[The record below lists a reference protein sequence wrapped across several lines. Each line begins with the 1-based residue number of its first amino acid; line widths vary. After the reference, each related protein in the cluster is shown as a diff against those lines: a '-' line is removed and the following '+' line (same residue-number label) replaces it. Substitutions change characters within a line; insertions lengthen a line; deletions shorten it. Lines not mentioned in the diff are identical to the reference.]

1 MCGIL
6 LLTLCSCSGI
16 FTLITIEV
24 FMKKTQKCVTS
35 TLFQEYPQF
44 FNPLDRGQV
53 KYEMLRA
60 HSHEGHFITKVCKE
74 FGYSRESFYQALEAF
89 RKQGIAGLIDKPK
102 GKRKPDKLT
111 PEIIGF
117 VIYQRAQFGLSGAA
131 IAQEIF
137 SKFNLKLHRRTV
149 ERILGYYG
157 ILDR

>member
-1 MCGIL
+1 
-6 LLTLCSCSGI
+6 
-16 FTLITIEV
+16 
-24 FMKKTQKCVTS
+24 MKKPKKSVKS
-35 TLFQEYPQF
+35 TLFQEHSSF

-60 HSHEGHFITKVCKE
+60 HSHEGHFITRACKE

-89 RKQGIAGLIDKPK
+89 KQQGIAGLVDKPK
-102 GKRKPDKLT
+102 GKNKPDKVT

-117 VIYQRAQFGLSGAA
+117 VIYQRAKFGLSGAA
-131 IAQEIF
+131 IAKDIF
-137 SKFNLKLHRRTV
+137 REFNIKLHKRTV